1 MNTLLKTSMLVIGI
15 AATCSYLLADDAL
28 VESKGTGV
36 APSELGKVHWIRGF
50 DSATKM
56 AKDHNKPL
64 LVLFQEVP
72 GCDTCVGYG
81 NRVLSHPLI
90 VEAAETLFVP
100 VAIYNNI
107 KGADEQTLKS
117 FQEKAWN
124 NPVVRIVQPDRK
136 PLAPRVADD
145 YTVAGLAGSMV
156 RALVTADREVPT
168 YLRLLS
174 QESAARRGKLEKA
187 TFAMHCF
194 WEGEAALGAI
204 EGVYSTMPGFLDD
217 LEVVE
222 LEYDPKV
229 IGYDKL
235 LSNALAQQCASK
247 VFARSAAQ
255 EQAAEKLVSQ
265 NVKRTD
271 DTIRADK
278 QPKYYLSNTPL
289 KHVPMT
295 QLQACR
301 VNSALGG
308 KHDPREYLSK
318 RQIKLLQIVEQ
329 HPRAGWPVVIG
340 ASDLAQAW
348 RAARVVADSISGE

>member
-1 MNTLLKTSMLVIGI
+1 MHILRTTSILTIFI
-15 AATCSYLLADDAL
+15 AATGSYLLADDAT
-28 VESKGTGV
+28 VEGKVAGV
-36 APSELGKVHWIRGF
+36 PPSELGKVRWIRGF
-50 DSATKM
+50 DTAIKT

-72 GCDTCVGYG
+72 GCGTCVSYG
-81 NRVLSHPLI
+81 SRVLSHPLI

-107 KGADEQTLKS
+107 KGPDEQTLRS
-117 FQEKAWN
+117 FKEQAWS

-136 PLAPRVADD
+136 PLGPRLADD

-156 RALVTADREVPT
+156 RALAAANREVPT

-174 QESAARRGKLEKA
+174 QESAARLGKLETA

-217 LEVVE
+217 LEIVE
-222 LEYDPKV
+222 LEYDPTV

-235 LSNALAQQCASK
+235 LSTALRQDCASK

-255 EQAAEKLVSQ
+255 KQAAEKLVNQ

-271 DTIRADK
+271 DAIRVDK
-278 QPKYYLSNTPL
+278 QPKYYLSNTPF

-295 QLQACR
+295 ELQACR
-301 VNSALGG
+301 VNSALGE
-308 KHDPREYLSK
+308 KHDGRVYLSK
-318 RQIKLLQIVEQ
+318 RQIELLQVVEQ
-329 HPRAGWPVVIG
+329 HPQAGWPVAIG
-340 ASDLAQAW
+340 ASDLVRAW
-348 RAARVVADSISGE
+348 RAAQTIADSLSAK